1 MTLISL
7 PFYYFIVEDPY
18 IGHFQH
24 SQYITDNICWITY
37 LIHAMN
43 EACPSL
49 HSDFFETFAL
59 KNSNFES
66 LDVSGQ
72 YWGDLGQKSVSC

>member
-43 EACPSL
+43 EGVHRYTL
-49 HSDFFETFAL
+49 IFFETFAL
-59 KNSNFES
+59 KTSNFEC

-72 YWGDLGQKSVSC
+72 NWGDLGQKSVSC